1 MTKYMPFVYDKESYM
16 TNQKCFI
23 ITGKHVA
30 FLTAFLNSS
39 LFKYCFRESFPELQ
53 GGTREMS
60 KIFFDKIP
68 VIPILDD
75 IDILFREMV
84 ADIQKEYTSQKAIEI
99 DSMIFDLYDLS
110 PEERETIGFVEIQ

>member
-1 MTKYMPFVYDKESYM
+1 M
-16 TNQKCFI
+16 I
-23 ITGKHVA
+23 
-30 FLTAFLNSS
+30 
-39 LFKYCFRESFPELQ
+39 
-53 GGTREMS
+53 

-110 PEERETIGFVEIQ
+110 PEERETIGFVEIQWYNLIYNPFLLMTNRTLKILYG